1 MLFLRIYYYAIALD
15 TQINFLVLILNDK
28 LSCQGVVLLAY
39 GSDVQ
44 IIVCSL
50 INAESKVAQSMHQL
64 NCHHINMQY
73 SIICGI

>member
-15 TQINFLVLILNDK
+15 TQIIFLVLILNDK

-50 INAESKVAQSMHQL
+50 INVESRVAQSMHQL
-64 NCHHINMQY
+64 NCHHTNTLY